1 MLEKENMVCRGRGR
15 GRTKEEEDILKR
27 QIIGLRR
34 RSNTEKEG
42 KIMRRKGLICSGGE
56 ENRKRNMR
64 DIFGEGKLLM
74 TLNKNQNDKDLPLR
88 K

>member
-27 QIIGLRR
+27 QIFGLGRR
-34 RSNTEKEG
+34 IITEREDR
-42 KIMRRKGLICSGGE
+42 IMRRKGLICSGGE

-64 DIFGEGKLLM
+64 DIF
-74 TLNKNQNDKDLPLR
+74 
-88 K
+88 